1 MNKRINVGVIG
12 VGNMGK
18 HHARV
23 YSEIEGV
30 DLVAVVDADK
40 NNGRRIAR
48 KFNCRYYDNISK
60 LLAAENLDAATIAV
74 PTSMHKDVALACID
88 HGVPV
93 LIEKPIAES
102 IASAQKI
109 IKQSEKTNVA
119 VCVGHIERFN
129 PVVARLK
136 NLVSLKK
143 FGKIIAMNTKRVGLY
158 PPQTTDTDVIVDLA
172 VHDIDVCSFILEKG
186 PQSVYARAGK
196 ALDSKRFDYA
206 DIFLN
211 YNGVDVIIQVN
222 WITPVKVRELTL
234 TGIKGYAELSYMN
247 QTLKIYKRGHGED
260 IEIVN
265 IEEISLR
272 KEEPLKREI
281 KSFTDYI
288 RGKKAEVVT
297 AREGLLSLR
306 VALAAIRSH
315 RLQQRVKL

>member
-1 MNKRINVGVIG
+1 MIKDLNVGVIG

-30 DLVAVVDADK
+30 DLVAVVDANK

-102 IASAQKI
+102 VASAQKI

-143 FGKIIAMNTKRVGLY
+143 FGKIIAMNTKRVGLF
-158 PPQTTDTDVIVDLA
+158 PSQITDTDVIVDLA
-172 VHDIDVCSFILEKG
+172 VHDIDVCNFILEKG

-196 ALDSKRFDYA
+196 ALNSKRFDYA

-222 WITPVKVRELTL
+222 WITPVKVRQLTL

-247 QTLKIYKRGHGED
+247 QTLRIYKKGHGED

-288 RGKKAEVVT
+288 RGKKAGVVT

-315 RLQQRVKL
+315 RLQQRVNL

>member
-1 MNKRINVGVIG
+1 MIKDLNVGVIG

-136 NLVSLKK
+136 NLVSLK
-143 FGKIIAMNTKRVGLY
+143 
-158 PPQTTDTDVIVDLA
+158 
-172 VHDIDVCSFILEKG
+172 
-186 PQSVYARAGK
+186 
-196 ALDSKRFDYA
+196 
-206 DIFLN
+206 
-211 YNGVDVIIQVN
+211 
-222 WITPVKVRELTL
+222 
-234 TGIKGYAELSYMN
+234 
-247 QTLKIYKRGHGED
+247 
-260 IEIVN
+260 
-265 IEEISLR
+265 
-272 KEEPLKREI
+272 
-281 KSFTDYI
+281 
-288 RGKKAEVVT
+288 
-297 AREGLLSLR
+297 
-306 VALAAIRSH
+306 
-315 RLQQRVKL
+315 